1 LPYLTAPPL
10 ARPARAGE
18 PGFSQG
24 GRIYE
29 NPRTG
34 ATAVSITSVTK
45 VKAKPA
51 VEAWQLKKCG
61 EYAADNIVELHGL
74 LSGKE
79 AAELEAARKQAVD
92 LVRQAPDEHTS
103 KASSNGD
110 LVHDAIDALYKTG
123 ELPDTGSWSLTAK
136 RMFRAFL
143 KWNERY
149 KPEYVDSE
157 FTVWSEK
164 YGYAGTA
171 DLALIIAGYLALIDS
186 KTGNGTYP
194 EVGLQLAALANA
206 DYIINPDGSTRPL
219 PRFERFAVLHIRPT
233 YVDLEPINYIDHCFT
248 AFRALRNVRWWDD
261 YVALHVIG
269 TPTRTES
276 PLKEAS

>member
-1 LPYLTAPPL
+1 LTAPPL

-24 GRIYE
+24 GRVYA

-34 ATAVSITSVTK
+34 AIAVSITSVTK

-51 VEAWQLKKCG
+51 VDEWSKRKCG
-61 EYAADNIVELHGL
+61 EYAADNIDGLYQRLHGKTSDDL
-74 LSGKE
+74 K
-79 AAELEAARKQAVD
+79 AERAQVVD
-92 LVRQAPDEHTS
+92 LVRQAPDEHS
-103 KASSNGD
+103 NKASANGD
-110 LVHDAIDALYKTG
+110 LVHDAIDEFYKTG
-123 ELPDTGSWSLTAK
+123 ALPVVDDWPLTAK

-143 KWNERY
+143 KWNDRY
-149 KPEYVDSE
+149 RPQYVDSE

-171 DLALIIAGYLALIDS
+171 DLALIIAGHLALIDS

-194 EVGLQLAALANA
+194 EVGLQLAALAKA

-219 PRFERFAVLHIRPT
+219 PSFERFAVLHIRPT
-233 YVDLEPINYIDHCFT
+233 YVDLEPINYIDYCFT

-269 TPTRTES
+269 NATRTES